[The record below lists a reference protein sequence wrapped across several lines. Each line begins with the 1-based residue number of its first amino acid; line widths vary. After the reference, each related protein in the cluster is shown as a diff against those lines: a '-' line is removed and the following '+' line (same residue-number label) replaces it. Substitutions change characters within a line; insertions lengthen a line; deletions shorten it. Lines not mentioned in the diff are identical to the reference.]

1 MAVLDKVG
9 AFLSQIGAE
18 AAPIARQVGTNVLRR
33 GSNVA
38 AAASDVLHSK
48 ANALG
53 GFNPNA
59 EQLALD
65 LGLGQSTPSAFS
77 QMGARVAQ
85 QGANNLAGISD
96 ALYTGSNA
104 VRNMGVGGQQLALD
118 LGLGQNTNSMFN
130 NINANAQAFGANI
143 ARSGATTMGS
153 IGNKLAN
160 LGLPN
165 SAASMQSGG
174 AALNNLNPQ
183 QLAMLGYG
191 AAGLGGV
198 TAGTAAAILEN
209 KRKRK
214 AGQYLAAQHGYTMDE
229 DMPILY

>member
-1 MAVLDKVG
+1 MAVLNKVG
-9 AFLSQIGAE
+9 AFLSQLGAE

-38 AAASDVLHSK
+38 AAASDALHSR
-48 ANALG
+48 ANVLG

-59 EQLALD
+59 QQLALD
-65 LGLGQSTPSAFS
+65 LGLGQSAPSALS
-77 QMGARVAQ
+77 QISSRVAQ

-104 VRNMGVGGQQLALD
+104 VRNMGISGQQLELG
-118 LGLGQNTNSMFN
+118 LGLGQNTNSMLN
-130 NINANAQAFGANI
+130 NINSGAQTLGTNI
-143 ARSGATTMGS
+143 ARPGAAAMGS
-153 IGNKLAN
+153 IGNQLAN
-160 LGLPN
+160 LGLPY
-165 SAASMQSGG
+165 SAAAMQSGG
-174 AALNNLNPQ
+174 AALNNLDPQ

-209 KRKRK
+209 KKKRK
-214 AGQYLAAQHGYTMDE
+214 AGQYLIGYHGGTMDE
-229 DMPILY
+229 NVPIVY